1 VTQSTVTYSSG
12 AEHGAA
18 GYGSAIGGRLP
29 WLPSPAMIGTK
40 LMELRKRRVLLAF
53 IVAFT
58 VAVPVIFYG
67 LRLIYHLADS
77 KAYGPAGS
85 PAIYPDVCSLMN
97 EFGFI
102 VAVTLG
108 ATAATTDL
116 ADGMFRHLVITGR
129 SRVALYLARIPAG
142 LTIILVLMGAG
153 FTIVCLVTSFLGAP
167 SSAAVHEN
175 GVSIPAYLSQA
186 QLHGWLLS
194 HPQQANAAFFGNAP
208 QSLAADRSAVSQQIG
223 SLYGN
228 YLAAEATSVNPSVSA
243 MTESGLW
250 IELDMLIGFIVGLGL
265 GSLMGQRT
273 VPIVLM
279 TFLEIL
285 ITPALATHVLPH
297 FINVQRLLV
306 GVAMDQLQPAALAG
320 GVTFRPGGGL
330 SGGPPGNHP
339 ALGIP
344 PMPTWAMITVITGW
358 IVGWSAIGAWRMA
371 TRDA

>member
-1 VTQSTVTYSSG
+1 VTQYSP
-12 AEHGAA
+12 AV
-18 GYGSAIGGRLP
+18 GSRVP
-29 WLPSPAMIGTK
+29 WLPSPAMIGAK
-40 LMELRKRRVLLAF
+40 LMEIRRRRVVLAF

-58 VAVPVIFYG
+58 VGVPVIFYG
-67 LRLIYHLADS
+67 LRLIFHLAD
-77 KAYGPAGS
+77 ARVYAPAGS
-85 PAIYPDVCSLMN
+85 ASIYPNVCSLMN

-142 LTIILVLMGAG
+142 LTIILLLMGAG
-153 FTIVCLVTSFLGAP
+153 FTIVCLVTSFLGVP
-167 SSAAVHEN
+167 TSAFVHEN
-175 GVSIPAYLSQA
+175 GVSIPAYLGQA
-186 QLHGWLLS
+186 QLHAWLLS
-194 HPQQANAAFFGNAP
+194 HPQQANLAFLGNAP
-208 QSLAADRSAVSQQIG
+208 QSLAADRAFVDHQIS

-228 YLAAEATSVNPSVSA
+228 YVAAQATSINPSVSG
-243 MTESGLW
+243 MTDSGLW
-250 IELDMLIGFIVGLGL
+250 LELDMVIGFMVGLGL

-285 ITPALATHVLPH
+285 ITPALATHVLPY
-297 FINVQRLLV
+297 FINVQRMLV

-320 GVTFRPGGGL
+320 GVLFRPGGGL
-330 SGGPPGNHP
+330 GGGPSNNHP

-344 PMPTWAMITVITGW
+344 PMPTWAMITVIVGW